1 MVPITLLNVL
11 DEKPFLKELSNLY
24 AKNGFQIYLVGGAV
38 RDAILGIE
46 TKDFDFTTNASS
58 EDSIKMLSKNKY
70 KTTEIGRAF
79 GTIETTVEDYSIHIT
94 TYREDKYNKD
104 SRKPEIKTSGELETD
119 LSRRDFTVNAIAYDI
134 NNSEIIDPH
143 GGLKDLSEG
152 LIRTPDTAD
161 ISFSDD
167 PLRMLRACR
176 FVSTHGFTPNNELF
190 KAISK
195 NVERIEIVSTERIRD
210 EFTKLLTGKDPSLG
224 LKAFVESGLSELI
237 MPELNEL
244 KIEVDP
250 KHHHKDVYEHTMVV
264 LDRVSPTLVSRMSA
278 LLHDIG
284 KPKTKGIENG
294 KVHFRHHEVVGAKM
308 SKKILKRLK
317 YDNETIKKVSL
328 LVENHLRPHTFK
340 MGWTD
345 SAVRRYIIDAGGL
358 LEELNDLVRADIT
371 TKNKAKYQEIN
382 KYLDEMEE
390 RIKEVAEKEDTE
402 KTEEAQQEE
411 EKTEEPT
418 AKKLE
423 KAAEEGQVFTSKE
436 MFVFT
441 GIVAMFGLV
450 YILPYYSQMLLSYW
464 SMFFDWSDIVSQ

>member
-1 MVPITLLNVL
+1 MVPTTLLNVL

-38 RDAILGIE
+38 RDGILGIK

-58 EDSIKMLSKNKY
+58 EDSIKMLNKNDY

-79 GTIETTVEDYSIHIT
+79 GTIETTVGDYSIHIT

-210 EFTKLLTGKDPSLG
+210 EFTKLLTGKEPSLG

-264 LDRVSPTLVSRMSA
+264 LDRVSPTLISRMSA

-371 TKNKAKYQEIN
+371 TKNKAKYEEIN

-390 RIKEVAEKEDTE
+390 RIKEVAEKEELSKLRPPISGDE
-402 KTEEAQQEE
+402 IMDMFDLEPGPSVGVIMKALYEQRINDGEVSKEEAIKLAEQVY
-411 EKTEEPT
+411 
-418 AKKLE
+418 KKL
-423 KAAEEGQVFTSKE
+423 
-436 MFVFT
+436 
-441 GIVAMFGLV
+441 
-450 YILPYYSQMLLSYW
+450 
-464 SMFFDWSDIVSQ
+464 

>member
-1 MVPITLLNVL
+1 MVPTTLLNVL

-58 EDSIKMLSKNKY
+58 EDSIKMLNKNDY

-79 GTIETTVEDYSIHIT
+79 GTIETTVGDYSIHIT

-134 NNSEIIDPH
+134 NNNEIIDPH

-210 EFTKLLTGKDPSLG
+210 EFTKLLTGKEPSLG

-264 LDRVSPTLVSRMSA
+264 LDRVSPTLISRMSA

-371 TKNKAKYQEIN
+371 TKNKAKYEEIN

-390 RIKEVAEKEDTE
+390 RIKEVAEKEELSKLRPPISGDE
-402 KTEEAQQEE
+402 IMDMFDLEPGPSVGVIMKALYEQRINDGEVSKEEAIKLA
-411 EKTEEPT
+411 EKVY
-418 AKKLE
+418 KKL
-423 KAAEEGQVFTSKE
+423 
-436 MFVFT
+436 
-441 GIVAMFGLV
+441 
-450 YILPYYSQMLLSYW
+450 
-464 SMFFDWSDIVSQ
+464 

>member
-58 EDSIKMLSKNKY
+58 EDSIKMLNKNDY

-79 GTIETTVEDYSIHIT
+79 GTIETTVGDYSIHIT

-104 SRKPEIKTSGELETD
+104 SSKPEIKTSGELETD

-134 NNSEIIDPH
+134 NNNEIIDPH

-210 EFTKLLTGKDPSLG
+210 EFTKLLTGKEPSLG

-264 LDRVSPTLVSRMSA
+264 LDRVSPTLISRMSA

-371 TKNKAKYQEIN
+371 TKNKAKYEEIN

-390 RIKEVAEKEDTE
+390 RIKEVAEKEELSKLRPPISGDE
-402 KTEEAQQEE
+402 IMDMFDLEPGPSVGVIMKALYEQRINDGEVSKEEAIKLAEQVY
-411 EKTEEPT
+411 
-418 AKKLE
+418 KKL
-423 KAAEEGQVFTSKE
+423 
-436 MFVFT
+436 
-441 GIVAMFGLV
+441 
-450 YILPYYSQMLLSYW
+450 
-464 SMFFDWSDIVSQ
+464 

>member
-1 MVPITLLNVL
+1 MGSEMCI
-11 DEKPFLKELSNLY
+11 
-24 AKNGFQIYLVGGAV
+24 
-38 RDAILGIE
+38 RD
-46 TKDFDFTTNASS
+46 
-58 EDSIKMLSKNKY
+58 
-70 KTTEIGRAF
+70 R
-79 GTIETTVEDYSIHIT
+79 
-94 TYREDKYNKD
+94 
-104 SRKPEIKTSGELETD
+104 
-119 LSRRDFTVNAIAYDI
+119 
-134 NNSEIIDPH
+134 
-143 GGLKDLSEG
+143 
-152 LIRTPDTAD
+152 
-161 ISFSDD
+161 
-167 PLRMLRACR
+167 
-176 FVSTHGFTPNNELF
+176 
-190 KAISK
+190 
-195 NVERIEIVSTERIRD
+195 VSTERIRD
-210 EFTKLLTGKDPSLG
+210 EFTKLLTGKEPSLG

-264 LDRVSPTLVSRMSA
+264 LDRVSPTLISRMSA

-371 TKNKAKYQEIN
+371 TKNKAKYEEIN

-390 RIKEVAEKEDTE
+390 RIKEVAEKEELSKLRPPISGDE
-402 KTEEAQQEE
+402 IMDMFDLEPGPSVGVIMKALYEQRINDGEVSKEEAIKLAEQVY
-411 EKTEEPT
+411 
-418 AKKLE
+418 KKL
-423 KAAEEGQVFTSKE
+423 
-436 MFVFT
+436 
-441 GIVAMFGLV
+441 
-450 YILPYYSQMLLSYW
+450 
-464 SMFFDWSDIVSQ
+464 

>member
-38 RDAILGIE
+38 RDGILDIE

-58 EDSIKMLSKNKY
+58 EDSIKMLNKNKY

-134 NNSEIIDPH
+134 NNNEIIDPY

-371 TKNKAKYQEIN
+371 TKNKAKYEEIN

-390 RIKEVAEKEDTE
+390 RIKEVAEKEELSKLRPPLSGDE
-402 KTEEAQQEE
+402 IMDIFDLEPGPSVGIIMKALYEQRINDGEVSKEEATKLAKEVY
-411 EKTEEPT
+411 
-418 AKKLE
+418 KKL
-423 KAAEEGQVFTSKE
+423 
-436 MFVFT
+436 
-441 GIVAMFGLV
+441 
-450 YILPYYSQMLLSYW
+450 
-464 SMFFDWSDIVSQ
+464 

>member
-1 MVPITLLNVL
+1 MVPTTLLNVL

-38 RDAILGIE
+38 RDGILGIE

-58 EDSIKMLSKNKY
+58 EDSIKMLNKNKY

-79 GTIETTVEDYSIHIT
+79 GTIETTVGDYSIHIT

-134 NNSEIIDPH
+134 NNNEIIDPH

-210 EFTKLLTGKDPSLG
+210 EFTKLLTGKEPSLG

-264 LDRVSPTLVSRMSA
+264 LDRVSPTLISRMSA

-371 TKNKAKYQEIN
+371 TKNKAKYEEIN

-390 RIKEVAEKEDTE
+390 RIKEVAEKEELSKLRPPISGDE
-402 KTEEAQQEE
+402 IMDMFDLEPGPSVGVIMKALYEQRINDGEVSKEEAIKLAEQVY
-411 EKTEEPT
+411 
-418 AKKLE
+418 KKL
-423 KAAEEGQVFTSKE
+423 
-436 MFVFT
+436 
-441 GIVAMFGLV
+441 
-450 YILPYYSQMLLSYW
+450 
-464 SMFFDWSDIVSQ
+464 

>member
-1 MVPITLLNVL
+1 MVPTTLLNVL

-38 RDAILGIE
+38 RDGILGIE

-58 EDSIKMLSKNKY
+58 EDSIKMLNKNKY

-134 NNSEIIDPH
+134 NNNEIIDPY

-210 EFTKLLTGKDPSLG
+210 EFTKLLTGKEPSLG

-264 LDRVSPTLVSRMSA
+264 LDRVSPTLISRMSA

-371 TKNKAKYQEIN
+371 TKNKAKYEEIN

-390 RIKEVAEKEDTE
+390 RIKEVAEKEELSKLRPPISGDE
-402 KTEEAQQEE
+402 IMDMFDLEPGPSVGVIMKALYEQRINDGEVSKEEAIKLAEQVY
-411 EKTEEPT
+411 
-418 AKKLE
+418 KKL
-423 KAAEEGQVFTSKE
+423 
-436 MFVFT
+436 
-441 GIVAMFGLV
+441 
-450 YILPYYSQMLLSYW
+450 
-464 SMFFDWSDIVSQ
+464 

>member
-1 MVPITLLNVL
+1 MVPTTLLNVL

-38 RDAILGIE
+38 RDGILGIE

-58 EDSIKMLSKNKY
+58 EDSIKMLNKNEY

-79 GTIETTVEDYSIHIT
+79 GTIETTVGDYSIHIT

-119 LSRRDFTVNAIAYDI
+119 LRRRDFTVNAIAYDI

-210 EFTKLLTGKDPSLG
+210 EFTKLLTGKEPSLG

-371 TKNKAKYQEIN
+371 TKNKAKYEEIN

-390 RIKEVAEKEDTE
+390 RIKEVAEKEELSKLRPPISGDE
-402 KTEEAQQEE
+402 IMDMFDLEPGPSVGVIMKALYEQRINDGEVSKEEAIKLAERVY
-411 EKTEEPT
+411 
-418 AKKLE
+418 KKL
-423 KAAEEGQVFTSKE
+423 
-436 MFVFT
+436 
-441 GIVAMFGLV
+441 
-450 YILPYYSQMLLSYW
+450 
-464 SMFFDWSDIVSQ
+464 

>member
-38 RDAILGIE
+38 RDGILDIE

-58 EDSIKMLSKNKY
+58 EDSIKMLNKNKY

-134 NNSEIIDPH
+134 NNNEIIDPY

-195 NVERIEIVSTERIRD
+195 NAERIEIVSTERIRD

-371 TKNKAKYQEIN
+371 TKNKAKYEEIN

-390 RIKEVAEKEDTE
+390 RIKEVAEKEELSKLRPPLSGDE
-402 KTEEAQQEE
+402 IMEIFDLEPGPSVGIIMKALYEQRINDGEVSKEEATKLAKEVY
-411 EKTEEPT
+411 
-418 AKKLE
+418 KKL
-423 KAAEEGQVFTSKE
+423 
-436 MFVFT
+436 
-441 GIVAMFGLV
+441 
-450 YILPYYSQMLLSYW
+450 
-464 SMFFDWSDIVSQ
+464 

>member
-1 MVPITLLNVL
+1 MVPTTLLNVL

-38 RDAILGIE
+38 RDGILDIE

-58 EDSIKMLSKNKY
+58 EDSIKMLNKNKY

-134 NNSEIIDPH
+134 NNNEIIDPY

-371 TKNKAKYQEIN
+371 TKNKAKYEEIN

-390 RIKEVAEKEDTE
+390 RIKEVAEKEELSKLRPPLSGDE
-402 KTEEAQQEE
+402 IMDIFGLEPGPSVGIIMKALYEQRINDGEVSKEEATKLAKEVY
-411 EKTEEPT
+411 
-418 AKKLE
+418 KKL
-423 KAAEEGQVFTSKE
+423 
-436 MFVFT
+436 
-441 GIVAMFGLV
+441 
-450 YILPYYSQMLLSYW
+450 
-464 SMFFDWSDIVSQ
+464 

>member
-1 MVPITLLNVL
+1 MVPTTLLNVL

-38 RDAILGIE
+38 RDGILDIE

-58 EDSIKMLSKNKY
+58 EDSIKMLNKNDY

-79 GTIETTVEDYSIHIT
+79 GTIETTVGDYSIHIT

-134 NNSEIIDPH
+134 NNNEIIDPH

-210 EFTKLLTGKDPSLG
+210 EFTKLLTGKEPSLG

-264 LDRVSPTLVSRMSA
+264 LDRVSPTLISRMSA

-371 TKNKAKYQEIN
+371 TKNKAKYEEIN

-390 RIKEVAEKEDTE
+390 RIKEVAEKEELSKLRPPISGDE
-402 KTEEAQQEE
+402 IMDMFDLEPGPSVGVIMKALYEQRINDGEVSKEEAIKLAEQVY
-411 EKTEEPT
+411 
-418 AKKLE
+418 KKL
-423 KAAEEGQVFTSKE
+423 
-436 MFVFT
+436 
-441 GIVAMFGLV
+441 
-450 YILPYYSQMLLSYW
+450 
-464 SMFFDWSDIVSQ
+464 

>member
-1 MVPITLLNVL
+1 MVPTTLLNVL

-38 RDAILGIE
+38 RDGILGIE

-58 EDSIKMLSKNKY
+58 EDSIKMLNKNDY

-79 GTIETTVEDYSIHIT
+79 GTIETTVGDYSIHIT

-134 NNSEIIDPH
+134 NNNEIIDPY

-210 EFTKLLTGKDPSLG
+210 EFTKLLTGKEPSLG

-371 TKNKAKYQEIN
+371 TKNKAKYEEIN

-390 RIKEVAEKEDTE
+390 RIREVAEKEELSKLRPPISGDE
-402 KTEEAQQEE
+402 IMDMFDLEPGPSVGVIMKALYEQRINDGEVSKEEAIKLAEQVY
-411 EKTEEPT
+411 
-418 AKKLE
+418 KKL
-423 KAAEEGQVFTSKE
+423 
-436 MFVFT
+436 
-441 GIVAMFGLV
+441 
-450 YILPYYSQMLLSYW
+450 
-464 SMFFDWSDIVSQ
+464 

>member
-1 MVPITLLNVL
+1 MVPTTLLNVL

-38 RDAILGIE
+38 RDGILGIE

-58 EDSIKMLSKNKY
+58 EDSIKMLNKNDY

-79 GTIETTVEDYSIHIT
+79 GTIETTVGDYSIHIT

-119 LSRRDFTVNAIAYDI
+119 LSIRDFTVNAIAYDI
-134 NNSEIIDPH
+134 NNNEIIDPH

-210 EFTKLLTGKDPSLG
+210 EFTKLLTGKEPSLG

-264 LDRVSPTLVSRMSA
+264 LDRVSPTLISRMSA

-371 TKNKAKYQEIN
+371 TKNKAKYEEIN

-390 RIKEVAEKEDTE
+390 RIREVAEKEELSKLRPPISGDE
-402 KTEEAQQEE
+402 IMDMFDLEPGPSVGVIMKALYEQRINDGEVSKEEAIKLA
-411 EKTEEPT
+411 EKVY
-418 AKKLE
+418 KKL
-423 KAAEEGQVFTSKE
+423 
-436 MFVFT
+436 
-441 GIVAMFGLV
+441 
-450 YILPYYSQMLLSYW
+450 
-464 SMFFDWSDIVSQ
+464 

>member
-38 RDAILGIE
+38 RDGILDIE

-58 EDSIKMLSKNKY
+58 EDSIKMLNKNKY

-134 NNSEIIDPH
+134 NNNEIIDPY

-176 FVSTHGFTPNNELF
+176 FVSTHGFTPNNEIF

-371 TKNKAKYQEIN
+371 TKNKAKYEEIN

-390 RIKEVAEKEDTE
+390 RIKEVAEKEELSKLRPPLSGDE
-402 KTEEAQQEE
+402 IMEIFDLEPGPSVGIIMKALYEQRINDGEVSKEEATKLAKEVY
-411 EKTEEPT
+411 
-418 AKKLE
+418 KKL
-423 KAAEEGQVFTSKE
+423 
-436 MFVFT
+436 
-441 GIVAMFGLV
+441 
-450 YILPYYSQMLLSYW
+450 
-464 SMFFDWSDIVSQ
+464 

>member
-1 MVPITLLNVL
+1 MVPTTLLNVL

-38 RDAILGIE
+38 RDGILGIE

-58 EDSIKMLSKNKY
+58 EDSIKMLNKNKY

-79 GTIETTVEDYSIHIT
+79 GTIETTVGDYSIHIT

-210 EFTKLLTGKDPSLG
+210 EFTKLLTGKEPSLG

-371 TKNKAKYQEIN
+371 TKNKAKYEEIN

-390 RIKEVAEKEDTE
+390 RIKEVAEKEELSKLRPPISGDE
-402 KTEEAQQEE
+402 IMDMFDLEPGPSVGVIMKALYEQRINDGEVSKEEAIKLAEQVY
-411 EKTEEPT
+411 
-418 AKKLE
+418 KKL
-423 KAAEEGQVFTSKE
+423 
-436 MFVFT
+436 
-441 GIVAMFGLV
+441 
-450 YILPYYSQMLLSYW
+450 
-464 SMFFDWSDIVSQ
+464 

>member
-1 MVPITLLNVL
+1 MVPTTLLNVL

-38 RDAILGIE
+38 RDGILGIE
-46 TKDFDFTTNASS
+46 TKDFDFTTSASS
-58 EDSIKMLSKNKY
+58 EDSIKMLNKNDY

-79 GTIETTVEDYSIHIT
+79 GTIETTVGDYSIHIT

-134 NNSEIIDPH
+134 NNNEIIDPH

-152 LIRTPDTAD
+152 LIKTPDTAD

-210 EFTKLLTGKDPSLG
+210 EFTKLLTGKEPSLG

-264 LDRVSPTLVSRMSA
+264 LDRVSPTLISRMSA

-371 TKNKAKYQEIN
+371 TKNKAKYEEIN

-390 RIKEVAEKEDTE
+390 RIKEVAEKEELSKLRPPISGDE
-402 KTEEAQQEE
+402 IMDMFDLEPGPSVGVIMKALYEQRINDGEVSKEEAIKLAEQVY
-411 EKTEEPT
+411 
-418 AKKLE
+418 KKL
-423 KAAEEGQVFTSKE
+423 
-436 MFVFT
+436 
-441 GIVAMFGLV
+441 
-450 YILPYYSQMLLSYW
+450 
-464 SMFFDWSDIVSQ
+464 

>member
-38 RDAILGIE
+38 RDGILDIE

-58 EDSIKMLSKNKY
+58 EDSIKMLNKNKY

-134 NNSEIIDPH
+134 NNNEIIDPY

-371 TKNKAKYQEIN
+371 TKNKAKYEEIN
-382 KYLDEMEE
+382 EYLDEMEE
-390 RIKEVAEKEDTE
+390 RIKEVAEKEELSKLRPPLSGDE
-402 KTEEAQQEE
+402 IMEIFDLEPGPSVGIIMKALYEQRINDGEVSKEEATKLAKEVY
-411 EKTEEPT
+411 
-418 AKKLE
+418 KKL
-423 KAAEEGQVFTSKE
+423 
-436 MFVFT
+436 
-441 GIVAMFGLV
+441 
-450 YILPYYSQMLLSYW
+450 
-464 SMFFDWSDIVSQ
+464 

>member
-1 MVPITLLNVL
+1 MVPTTLLNVL

-58 EDSIKMLSKNKY
+58 EDSIKMLNKNDY

-79 GTIETTVEDYSIHIT
+79 GTIETTVGDYSIHIT

-134 NNSEIIDPH
+134 NNSELIDPH

-210 EFTKLLTGKDPSLG
+210 EFTKLLTGKEPSLG

-264 LDRVSPTLVSRMSA
+264 LDRVSPTLISRMSA

-340 MGWTD
+340 IGWTD

-371 TKNKAKYQEIN
+371 TKNKAKYEEIN

-390 RIKEVAEKEDTE
+390 RIKEVAEKEELSKLRPPISGDE
-402 KTEEAQQEE
+402 IMDMFDLEPGPSVGVIMKALYEQRINDGEVSKEEAIKLAEQVY
-411 EKTEEPT
+411 
-418 AKKLE
+418 KKL
-423 KAAEEGQVFTSKE
+423 
-436 MFVFT
+436 
-441 GIVAMFGLV
+441 
-450 YILPYYSQMLLSYW
+450 
-464 SMFFDWSDIVSQ
+464 

>member
-1 MVPITLLNVL
+1 MVPTTLLNVL

-38 RDAILGIE
+38 RDGILGIE
-46 TKDFDFTTNASS
+46 TKDFDFTTNASP
-58 EDSIKMLSKNKY
+58 EESINILNKKEY
-70 KTTEIGRAF
+70 KTTEIGKAF
-79 GTIETTVEDYSIHIT
+79 GTIETTVEDYSLHIT
-94 TYREDKYNKD
+94 TYREDKYEKD

-134 NNSEIIDPH
+134 NNNEIIDPY

-195 NVERIEIVSTERIRD
+195 NAERIEIVSTERIRD

-371 TKNKAKYQEIN
+371 TKNKAKYEEIN

-390 RIKEVAEKEDTE
+390 RIKEVAEKEELSKLRPPISGDE
-402 KTEEAQQEE
+402 IMDMFDLEPGPSVGVIMKALYEQRINDGEVSKEEAIKLAEQVY
-411 EKTEEPT
+411 
-418 AKKLE
+418 KKL
-423 KAAEEGQVFTSKE
+423 
-436 MFVFT
+436 
-441 GIVAMFGLV
+441 
-450 YILPYYSQMLLSYW
+450 
-464 SMFFDWSDIVSQ
+464 

>member
-1 MVPITLLNVL
+1 MVPTTLLNVL

-58 EDSIKMLSKNKY
+58 EDSIKMLNKNKY

-210 EFTKLLTGKDPSLG
+210 EFTKLLTGKEPSLG

-371 TKNKAKYQEIN
+371 TKNKAKYEEIN

-390 RIKEVAEKEDTE
+390 RIKEVAEKEELSKLRPPISGDE
-402 KTEEAQQEE
+402 IMDMFDLEPGPSVGVIMKALYEQRINDGEVSKEEAIKLAEQVY
-411 EKTEEPT
+411 
-418 AKKLE
+418 KKL
-423 KAAEEGQVFTSKE
+423 
-436 MFVFT
+436 
-441 GIVAMFGLV
+441 
-450 YILPYYSQMLLSYW
+450 
-464 SMFFDWSDIVSQ
+464 

>member
-1 MVPITLLNVL
+1 MVPTTLLNVL

-38 RDAILGIE
+38 RDGILGIE

-58 EDSIKMLSKNKY
+58 EDSIKMLNKNEY

-79 GTIETTVEDYSIHIT
+79 GTIETTVGDYSIHIT

-134 NNSEIIDPH
+134 NNNEIIDPH

-210 EFTKLLTGKDPSLG
+210 EFTKLLTGKEPSLG

-371 TKNKAKYQEIN
+371 TKNKAKYEEIN

-390 RIKEVAEKEDTE
+390 RIKEVAEKEELSKLRPPISGDE
-402 KTEEAQQEE
+402 IMDMFDLEPGPSVGVIMKALYEQRINDGEVSKEEAIKLAERVY
-411 EKTEEPT
+411 
-418 AKKLE
+418 KKL
-423 KAAEEGQVFTSKE
+423 
-436 MFVFT
+436 
-441 GIVAMFGLV
+441 
-450 YILPYYSQMLLSYW
+450 
-464 SMFFDWSDIVSQ
+464 